1 MSTNELETLLGSP
14 NGQHWIKTVL
24 GVLVGGLEKLLTT
37 QQMADMMNAI
47 VSAEASPEI
56 SNAECQVLIPLFDVM
71 FQQCPEVVK
80 VAQDDY
86 QATQPASLSAR

>member
-14 NGQHWIKTVL
+14 NGQHWIKTIL

-37 QQMADMMNAI
+37 QQMADIMNA
-47 VSAEASPEI
+47 VVCTEADPKV

-80 VAQDDY
+80 VAHGDY